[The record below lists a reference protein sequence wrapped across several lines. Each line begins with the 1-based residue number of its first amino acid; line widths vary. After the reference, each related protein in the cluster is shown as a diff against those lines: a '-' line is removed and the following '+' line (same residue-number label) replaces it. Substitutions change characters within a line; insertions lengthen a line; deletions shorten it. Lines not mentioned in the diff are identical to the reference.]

1 MHGLDSKRW
10 QVGKRWWFLASVV
23 AGCGRQQAPSRQP
36 PKDSLT
42 PAAVTT
48 TTAESSGN
56 EILLIGTSLTAG
68 YGLDPAQAW
77 PALVQRKID
86 SAGWR
91 FRVVDAG
98 VSGESSG
105 DARHRLDWLLS
116 QGTPGIIMIETGA
129 NDALRGQ
136 PPDTVRANLDAM
148 LDRIAQLV
156 PRPVVIVAGMEALP
170 NLGAAYRDRFRAVF
184 PTAARTHGAVYMPF
198 FLAGVAGIDSLNQ
211 SDGLHPNAAGSRRV
225 ADNVWLTL
233 RPILDSLTRRAQAG

>member
-1 MHGLDSKRW
+1 MHGLGSKRW
-10 QVGKRWWFLASVV
+10 RVGKRWWVLASVV
-23 AGCGRQQAPSRQP
+23 AGCGRHPAPPHQP

-42 PAAVTT
+42 PAAAASPADTT
-48 TTAESSGN
+48 GQ

-77 PALVQRKID
+77 PALVQGKID

-148 LDRIAQLV
+148 LDRIAQLE
-156 PRPVVIVAGMEALP
+156 PRPVIIVAGMEALP
-170 NLGAAYRDRFRAVF
+170 NLGQAYRDRFREVF
-184 PTAARTHGAVYMPF
+184 PAAARAHGAVYLPF
-198 FLAGVAGIDSLNQ
+198 LLAGVAGIDSLNQ

-225 ADNVWLTL
+225 ADNVWRTL